1 MLFSASVADRDHWV
15 IVHLRNTSWATLE
28 SLKWVQT
35 WRDRDRTAALDAEV
49 VVDYNGQ
56 YFSQSNEIQGG
67 LETPQKRKN
76 EKVFGASLDKIGGY
90 LHVYNQVSR
99 KSKRRIKEELETG
112 SSMRLRER
120 ESERE
125 REREQCG
132 YVLLTLGSVSASP
145 FIVFR
150 KVNAALQLQRD
161 NLPVKTAAHPE
172 EKFPFLWPI

>member
-1 MLFSASVADRDHWV
+1 M
-15 IVHLRNTSWATLE
+15 
-28 SLKWVQT
+28 
-35 WRDRDRTAALDAEV
+35 
-49 VVDYNGQ
+49 DYNGQ
-56 YFSQSNEIQGG
+56 HFSQSNEIQGG

-90 LHVYNQVSR
+90 LHVYYQVSR

-120 ESERE
+120 IRE

-172 EKFPFLWPI
+172 EKFPFL